1 MTVFKMHTWW
11 IMPACCLP
19 LSISRSPNAS
29 QNQHHY
35 PHFTGALGLSKQKKV
50 LVHHS
55 GRWML
60 LGEYLCI
67 CPAVFSMHVHWSCP
81 HCEGLTSRCP
91 EVFDKSPV
99 SFFFPCPGKLSS
111 WKLMPQPGKAKHM
124 EVSHFA
130 DRKHSGDQRSSTR
143 LGLKPGLQPTFPDLW
158 GSAKP
163 TKPPSPSLRALYFL
177 YSFHGFQEDLKPHG
191 HGFRNVCSAG
201 WLAGPLKPRAL
212 L

>member
-1 MTVFKMHTWW
+1 MDAFGRVFVYLSCGVFH
-11 IMPACCLP
+11 ASP
-19 LSISRSPNAS
+19 LVMSLLWRPDLQMSRS
-29 QNQHHY
+29 
-35 PHFTGALGLSKQKKV
+35 FWQK
-50 LVHHS
+50 S
-55 GRWML
+55 S
-60 LGEYLCI
+60 
-67 CPAVFSMHVHWSCP
+67 VF
-81 HCEGLTSRCP
+81 
-91 EVFDKSPV
+91 F
-99 SFFFPCPGKLSS
+99 FFFPCPGKLSS

-201 WLAGPLKPRAL
+201 WLAGPLKPQAL